1 MPVEVSDAESSMT
14 VTVLLFASYADAL
27 GTASLDLELPRD
39 TTVTDV
45 IAAVRARP
53 GAERLPATPLV
64 AVNHHYA
71 SGERVVQH
79 GDEVAL
85 IPPVAG
91 V

>member
-1 MPVEVSDAESSMT
+1 VYDAEALMT

-27 GTASLDLELPRD
+27 GAASLDLELPPE

-45 IAAVRARP
+45 VAAVRSRP
-53 GAERLPATPLV
+53 GADRLPTTPLV
-64 AVNHHYA
+64 AVNFQYA
-71 SGERVVQH
+71 TGDRIVRD

-91 V
+91 G